1 MTSTTTLPSAC
12 TLVYTAP
19 VPKGMVP
26 EKHLWFSGRNPHRK
40 AGFRFVQILGTG
52 APALVPHGFGRDG
65 PTRKDGRTAEPVFFT
80 PHPPAA
86 MKTQTVAHLSHS
98 GAKTMTHVTQGTT
111 MPAPAT
117 SATPTQAHQLFAD
130 ACNCAAMASWYTRR
144 GNIPAAARKARQHLA
159 ALRQLAKLEGGAA

>member
-1 MTSTTTLPSAC
+1 MTCATTLPSAR

-40 AGFRFVQILGTG
+40 AGFRLAQILGTG
-52 APALVPHGFGRDG
+52 APALALHGFGWGG

-86 MKTQTVAHLSHS
+86 MKTQTVAPLSRS

-111 MPAPAT
+111 TPTPAT
-117 SATPTQAHQLFAD
+117 SATHPHQLFAD
-130 ACNCAAMASWYTRR
+130 AVNAASMATWYTRR
-144 GNIPAAARKARQHLA
+144 GNIAAAARKARQHLA
-159 ALRQLAKLEGGAA
+159 ALRQLAKLEGVHHA